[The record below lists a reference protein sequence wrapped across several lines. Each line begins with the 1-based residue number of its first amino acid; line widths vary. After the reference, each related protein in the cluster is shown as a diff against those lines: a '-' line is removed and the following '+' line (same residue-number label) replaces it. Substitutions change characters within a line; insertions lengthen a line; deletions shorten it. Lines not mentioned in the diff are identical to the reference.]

1 MPSTNPFSASEN
13 GAYSFL
19 ASFELIDDREELA
32 HHLWESG
39 LCPHDHPRIEAL
51 YRRAAS
57 GKGPYAQM
65 LSASGMI

>member
-1 MPSTNPFSASEN
+1 MPSTNPSPAAEN
-13 GAYSFL
+13 GAFFFL
-19 ASFELIDDREELA
+19 ASFGLIDDREELA
-32 HHLWESG
+32 PHLGESG
-39 LCPHDHPRIEAL
+39 LCPQAHPRIEAL